1 MGQAKQRGTYAE
13 RVAQAKVKQATEIA
27 GEFEFDLA
35 LINSNNKSVL
45 EDLKNPKLGFY
56 CAHEWE
62 TNDGYVN
69 DGKFSVYMP
78 SLNESD
84 PNYVD
89 PDEMDDDDYS
99 AHLQVY
105 EKAFGGVESQT
116 YNLVKQFENAGKDN
130 PHYGGQTYEP
140 FKNGSYK
147 LCFGIWEPSKGMKQ
161 LSMHG
166 GDEVSLPTADVL
178 IFPMLQHGWEEQK
191 PAEFACAYGDK
202 RMLNNLHSMIARAN
216 FMTRYIDPF
225 NTNRFKNIRTA
236 LSNCWMKAD
245 STVVYNWINTYNAS
259 YRMYRSTL
267 GGGNGKSDVKVT
279 IGNRADVVDGALDLH
294 RVFD

>member
-56 CAHEWE
+56 CAYEWG
-62 TNDGYVN
+62 TDDGYVQ
-69 DGKFSVYMP
+69 DGKFSVYVP
-78 SLNESD
+78 SLN
-84 PNYVD
+84 YLG
-89 PDEMDDDDYS
+89 EMDDDGFS
-99 AHLQVY
+99 AHLRVY
-105 EKAFGGVESQT
+105 KKAFGGVESMT
-116 YNLVKQFENAGKDN
+116 YNLVNHFENAGKDN
-130 PHYGGQTYEP
+130 PFTGKQTYEP
-140 FKNGSYK
+140 FKSGGYK
-147 LCFGIWEPSKGMKQ
+147 LCFGVWEPSKGMKQ
-161 LSMHG
+161 LNMG
-166 GDEVSLPTADVL
+166 GNDNVDLPTADVL
-178 IFPMLQHGWEEQK
+178 IFPMLQHGVTGQA
-191 PAEFACAYGDK
+191 AEFGTAYDDK
-202 RMLNNLHSMIARAN
+202 VMLNNLHSMIARAN

-236 LSNCWMKAD
+236 LKTCWMKTD
-245 STVVYNWINTYNAS
+245 STVVYNWIMAYNAT

-279 IGNRADVVDGALDLH
+279 VGNTADVVDGSLDLH